1 MFSLKQN
8 AFTAKKKPS
17 PSKGFWNFPKTWPL
31 APERNPLHPLKKKS
45 SLDLPPEILI
55 SKTLS
60 PWTNAPSPCV
70 EYESQKSSLR
80 MSSRKWYYPENS
92 ARSEMGKPLSFP
104 VTHRKVPETMSLTVA
119 QLGHFLCGMPSKG
132 CHKNS
137 LDNTLQEISKS
148 LGAGMITAITNRIGD
163 VLLLISI
170 VLCVGQCHWYS
181 VDMWFINLYENKT
194 QVMLI
199 LGAGMT
205 KSAQIPFS
213 SWLPAAMAAPTPVS
227 ALVHSSTLVTAG
239 VFLLI
244 RFYDFL
250 YCFNYFN
257 TVLLLVS
264 IMTMVMSGLAAS
276 VEWDMKKII
285 ALSTL
290 SQLGL
295 MMMTL
300 SLNMLDLAYLHM
312 VSHAL
317 FKALLFICAG
327 NLIMNFFHSQDLR
340 WMGNLSLQMPL
351 TSLSILLSSMAMG
364 GFPFL
369 SSFYTKD
376 QILELLI
383 YNSWSV
389 SVVVLMY
396 VSIGITVFYSLRFCI
411 NLLWMV
417 PMYCVL
423 VSLNENKNV
432 AVPMFIMG
440 LMTVCMSCI
449 LLWIYPNFYTLV
461 HIDKLVMLM
470 PLFII
475 FVGFLFALLWSVMA
489 LDVEFPTQL
498 MNNYMWFMVPLSTQ
512 VILGFMPNTK
522 LCLEL
527 LDQSWLEYLGGYG
540 MHEFLNWMYSYFIKF
555 MNWELMWMLVKMVLF
570 TCLMILVGLS

>member
-1 MFSLKQN
+1 MMFHK
-8 AFTAKKKPS
+8 
-17 PSKGFWNFPKTWPL
+17 
-31 APERNPLHPLKKKS
+31 
-45 SLDLPPEILI
+45 
-55 SKTLS
+55 
-60 PWTNAPSPCV
+60 
-70 EYESQKSSLR
+70 Y
-80 MSSRKWYYPENS
+80 
-92 ARSEMGKPLSFP
+92 
-104 VTHRKVPETMSLTVA
+104 VPMLLMTMSLMMMLCSMVLFYMDSLLLIEFELIA
-119 QLGHFLCGMPSKG
+119 MKDVCISIPLLFDMKGVLFSSIVLFISSNVMMFSMSYMEMDKDIDRFSIFVFLFILSMNLLIFIPNLAFLLIGWDGLGITSFILVIYYL
-132 CHKNS
+132 N
-137 LDNTLQEISKS
+137 SKS

-170 VLCVGQCHWYS
+170 ALCIGQCHWYAM
-181 VDMWFINLYENKT
+181 DMWFYDLYENKV

-205 KSAQIPFS
+205 KSAQVPFS

-250 YCFNYFN
+250 YCFDYFN
-257 TVLLLVS
+257 VFLLSTS
-264 IMTMVMSGLAAS
+264 IITMVMSGLAAS

-340 WMGNLSLQMPL
+340 WMGNLSMQMPL
-351 TSLSILLSSMAMG
+351 TSSSILLSSMAMS

-383 YNSWSV
+383 YNSWSM
-389 SVVVLMY
+389 SVVALMY
-396 VSIGITVFYSLRFCI
+396 LSIGITVFYSVRFCI

-417 PMYCVL
+417 PMHCVL

-432 AVPMFIMG
+432 MTPMFIMS
-440 LMTVCMSCI
+440 LMTVCVSGI
-449 LLWIYPNFYTLV
+449 LLWIYPNFYSLV

-475 FVGFLFALLWSVMA
+475 FIGFYIALVYSITSTN
-489 LDVEFPTQL
+489 VEFKTQL

-512 VILGFMPNTK
+512 VILNLLPNTK

-540 MHEFLNWMYSYFIKF
+540 MYWILNYMYMCFVKY
-555 MNWELMWMLVKMVLF
+555 MNWELMWMMVKMGL
-570 TCLMILVGLS
+570 LMPVMFFVVYS

>member
-1 MFSLKQN
+1 MP
-8 AFTAKKKPS
+8 AA
-17 PSKGFWNFPKTWPL
+17 
-31 APERNPLHPLKKKS
+31 
-45 SLDLPPEILI
+45 
-55 SKTLS
+55 
-60 PWTNAPSPCV
+60 SPC
-70 EYESQKSSLR
+70 SMWIASSSSMKYSMMYR
-80 MSSRKWYYPENS
+80 SMSRSKWNALITWQLKVREHIPTVAIGTLLWNTSEGCTS
-92 ARSEMGKPLSFP
+92 MPRRLSEMWESTVSEELI
-104 VTHRKVPETMSLTVA
+104 EQMSRPWVGLE
-119 QLGHFLCGMPSKG
+119 Q
-132 CHKNS
+132 
-137 LDNTLQEISKS
+137 
-148 LGAGMITAITNRIGD
+148 GMIWGEWVGD
-163 VLLLISI
+163 YMASLVWRSYDWLSWVSNHSYIMILVMYYLKSYL
-170 VLCVGQCHWYS
+170 VWYS
-181 VDMWFINLYENKT
+181 HQHSMWCMYDFMSMLLSVSWYLYMYDSYLYENKT
-194 QVMLI
+194 QVMYSS
-199 LGAGMT
+199 AGYR
-205 KSAQIPFS
+205 KGPKFPFS

>member
-1 MFSLKQN
+1 MLFHKYISVLLMVLSVMMMLCSSVLFYFDSLFLIEFEVITMKDVCISIPLLLDTKGALFSSIVLFISSNVMMFSKNYMGMDKDIDRFSILVSLFILSMN
-8 AFTAKKKPS
+8 LLIFIPSLAFLLIGWDGLGITS
-17 PSKGFWNFPKTWPL
+17 Y
-31 APERNPLHPLKKKS
+31 
-45 SLDLPPEILI
+45 ILVI
-55 SKTLS
+55 
-60 PWTNAPSPCV
+60 
-70 EYESQKSSLR
+70 
-80 MSSRKWYYPENS
+80 YYLN
-92 ARSEMGKPLSFP
+92 
-104 VTHRKVPETMSLTVA
+104 
-119 QLGHFLCGMPSKG
+119 
-132 CHKNS
+132 
-137 LDNTLQEISKS
+137 SKS

-181 VDMWFINLYENKT
+181 VDMWFINMYENKT

-300 SLNMLDLAYLHM
+300 SLKMLDLAYLHM

-540 MHEFLNWMYSYFIKF
+540 MHEFLNWLYSYFIKF

>member
-1 MFSLKQN
+1 MLFHKYFLFLYLVLYMLTKQSISFLLKIYSLYLKYFELIYTVH
-8 AFTAKKKPS
+8 ACMMIPLFLYSIDILPLGKKMTI
-17 PSKGFWNFPKTWPL
+17 G
-31 APERNPLHPLKKKS
+31 S
-45 SLDLPPEILI
+45 SLIVFCYNYLGAGFPPSNSQMRNYLWIPSSCSRFSTPVEAFLLI
-55 SKTLS
+55 GWDGL
-60 PWTNAPSPCV
+60 WI
-70 EYESQKSSLR
+70 SSHIVLI
-80 MSSRKWYYPENS
+80 YYLN
-92 ARSEMGKPLSFP
+92 
-104 VTHRKVPETMSLTVA
+104 
-119 QLGHFLCGMPSKG
+119 
-132 CHKNS
+132 
-137 LDNTLQEISKS
+137 SKS
-148 LGAGMITAITNRIGD
+148 LGDGMITAITNRIGD

-449 LLWIYPNFYTLV
+449 LLWIYPNPPTLV
-461 HIDKLVMLM
+461 HMDKLVMLM
-470 PLFII
+470 PLMII
-475 FVGFLFALLWSVMA
+475 FVGILFALLWSVMSPEM
-489 LDVEFPTQL
+489 DIPTQL

-555 MNWELMWMLVKMVLF
+555 MNWEMMWIMLKMGLF
-570 TCLMILVGLS
+570 MICHIFFLCMGI